1 MEYEL
6 WDMRKFLGMIA
17 QVKPIS
23 TYWRDLM
30 FGYEVT
36 SENEYIDFEKIPA
49 NGRVVAPY
57 VMPLAAGKPVYQQAA
72 RAGRF
77 KPAYV
82 KVKDVIDPLMGLVK
96 VAGSGEALF
105 NPAKLTI
112 LQRRELI
119 RASMNSQHVQS
130 IQTLWELQ
138 AAQSAIFA
146 GYEVSGEDYPAQQIS
161 FGRAANQTI
170 VKTAGTY
177 WGQSGVSILGDI
189 QTWVDRMVDAE
200 FGALPTRI
208 TMGRPVWAIM
218 QKDEEI
224 LKHMDVNMKG
234 GAATIER
241 GITTA
246 GPDQNKAYKVGEL
259 KLGGASGAVIELWV
273 NYDKYQ
279 PARGAAEVHFLPQN
293 MIVMTGSKE
302 AYMGYGCFGSI
313 IDPKHG
319 YAAVPIAG
327 RNWEETGDPAVE
339 YMLHQSAPLHVA
351 LNPNV
356 TLATQVIAG

>member
-1 MEYEL
+1 MEYSL

-17 QVKPIS
+17 EVKPIS
-23 TYWRDLM
+23 SYWRDLM
-30 FGYEVT
+30 FGFEVT

-57 VMPLAAGKPVYQQAA
+57 VMPLAAGKPVYEQSA

-77 KPAYV
+77 KPAYS

-105 NPAKLTI
+105 NPATLNI
-112 LQRRELI
+112 MQRRELI
-119 RASMNSQHVQS
+119 RVAMNSQHVGA

-138 AAQSAIFA
+138 AAQSVIDSA
-146 GYEVSGEDYPAQQIS
+146 YVVSGDDYPAQNIA
-161 FGRAANQTI
+161 FGRAGNQTI
-170 VKTAGTY
+170 VKTSGTY
-177 WGQSGVSILGDI
+177 WGQPGVSILGDI
-189 QTWVDRMVDAE
+189 QTWVDRMVDAQ

-208 TMGRPVWAIM
+208 TMGRPVWAVV

-224 LKHMDVNMKG
+224 LKHMDINIKG

-246 GPDQNKAYKVGEL
+246 GPDQVKAYKVGEL
-259 KLGGASGAVIELWV
+259 KLGGASGAVIEMWV

-279 PARGAAEVHFLPQN
+279 PARGAPEVPFLDQTK
-293 MIVMTGSKE
+293 IVMTGSKE
-302 AYMGYGCFGSI
+302 AYRGYRCFGAI

-351 LNPNV
+351 LNPNAS
-356 TLATQVIAG
+356 LSAKVIA